1 MNKYEENTSFAEQRT
16 SAADVCA
23 NCGAALEAGQTF
35 CPKCG
40 APKKTPE
47 RSVCDKCGAELQ
59 KGQEF
64 CPNCGQKVALAG
76 NAAAGRKKSPAKKKV
91 VTIAIIAAA
100 VILLAALAVI
110 FVPKIFKSAEDY
122 MALGDY
128 EKAYAAAKTKDEKDD
143 VITENKVAF
152 LSKNVVDRLIDSASF
167 ELRDAWCDDY
177 NIVLLVAG
185 NNRNGNKV
193 LNYWL
198 YSARHFLLYDTFTDL
213 NEEEIYS
220 FDSDKEAEEK
230 KHHNQMLNNTLIPIV
245 SDKSLKMSKDVI
257 KRINALFEAELLDD
271 VSLIDLNEHGLR

>member
-47 RSVCDKCGAELQ
+47 RSVCTKCGAELQ

-110 FVPKIFKSAEDY
+110 FAPKIFVFKSTEEY
-122 MALGDY
+122 LEMGDY
-128 EKAYAAAKTKDEKDD
+128 EKAYRAAKTKQDKLAVIGEDAIAFCTKLASKRLESQVYYFYGYCATVDSSNSAHLIVDLYARDLSNDDDTNHPYDDTNHLWYAYNKNESEWRSITWDEYK
-143 VITENKVAF
+143 
-152 LSKNVVDRLIDSASF
+152 
-167 ELRDAWCDDY
+167 ELRGSNSNYFYVNHMGLTDY
-177 NIVLLVAG
+177 C
-185 NNRNGNKV
+185 
-193 LNYWL
+193 Y
-198 YSARHFLLYDTFTDL
+198 
-213 NEEEIYS
+213 E
-220 FDSDKEAEEK
+220 
-230 KHHNQMLNNTLIPIV
+230 
-245 SDKSLKMSKDVI
+245 
-257 KRINALFEAELLDD
+257 RINALLDSHLLDD
-271 VSLIDLNEHGLR
+271 AEFLDLDKALNEIEK

>member
-47 RSVCDKCGAELQ
+47 RSVCTKCGAELQ

-76 NAAAGRKKSPAKKKV
+76 NATAGRKKSPAKKKV
-91 VTIAIIAAA
+91 VAIAIIAGA

-128 EKAYAAAKTKDEKDD
+128 EKAYAAAKTQDEKNA
-143 VITENKVAF
+143 VMAENAVAF
-152 LSKNVVDRLIDSASF
+152 CSKMVLEEFYNSAGF
-167 ELRDAWCDDY
+167 ELRNAWIDY
-177 NIVLLVAG
+177 N
-185 NNRNGNKV
+185 
-193 LNYWL
+193 Y
-198 YSARHFLLYDTFTDL
+198 
-213 NEEEIYS
+213 
-220 FDSDKEAEEK
+220 
-230 KHHNQMLNNTLIPIV
+230 
-245 SDKSLKMSKDVI
+245 DKSSITQIFVYICSADHLYYRCVYHAGPNEWLGPYVI
-257 KRINALFEAELLDD
+257 EETEKGFYYRFVFTKESGVNNDSIERINALCESNQLKVATF
-271 VSLIDLNEHGLR
+271 IDLDALLNSAD